1 MDLIVIVRD
10 VARSELA
17 SGSSLALEQEPLA
30 CDRCH
35 NIEEIVVA
43 MVQALPLKKSWAI
56 CGPCKQALPEGFYL
70 V

>member
-1 MDLIVIVRD
+1 MDLIVIVRE
-10 VARSELA
+10 VARSELT
-17 SGSSLALEQEPLA
+17 SGSVALEQELVA

-43 MVQALPLKKSWAI
+43 MVQALPLKQWWAI
-56 CGPCKQALPEGFYL
+56 CGPCKQALPDGFYL